1 MHNGVKKRL
10 LLREVNE
17 RIREVNQGFAALT
30 GSYEVFCECM
40 RADCLERVE
49 VPAATYEEAR
59 DGERRFVVRP
69 GHEEPELE
77 RVLAD
82 CTTYRV
88 VDPSR

>member
-1 MHNGVKKRL
+1 VNNGVKKRL

-17 RIREVNQGFAALT
+17 RIREVNKGFASLT

-59 DGERRFVVRP
+59 HAERRFVVRA

-77 RVLAD
+77 RILAD
-82 CTTYRV
+82 CITYRV
-88 VDPSR
+88 VDPTR

>member
-1 MHNGVKKRL
+1 VNNGVKKRL

-17 RIREVNQGFAALT
+17 RIREVNKGFAALT
-30 GSYEVFCECM
+30 GSYEVFCECA

-49 VPAATYEEAR
+49 VPASTYEEAR
-59 DGERRFVVRP
+59 NGERCFVVRP

-82 CTTYRV
+82 CTTFRV
-88 VDPSR
+88 VDLSR